1 MCIVLM
7 NVAAVTERTSIAENV
22 NLKITDTRVSSITKE
37 DSSITEGDVSIN
49 GTGRLPIPRLIN
61 AHTYLAEIL
70 GEAKW
75 CREQEGVASV
85 EHLDRIGAFS
95 VPALAANCVCV
106 NGDDMCLLA
115 NKEVIV
121 VHSPKSNAKLAPEN
135 SLVSMMLENTVTIA
149 LGTDG
154 AASGNGSNTMEKM
167 RMAALLKK
175 GLGQE
180 PAVPSAQEVLQM
192 ATVDGASALNEEI
205 ETLSVRKE
213 ADFLSALFCSAQ
225 TEDATEAIVAAW
237 ILLQD
242 RELLTIDEEKAKE
255 EARYLA
261 DRYKN

>member
-7 NVAAVTERTSIAENV
+7 NVAVATERTSIAENV
-22 NLKITDTRVSSITKE
+22 NLKITDTGVSSITKE
-37 DSSITEGDVSIN
+37 DSSITEGDVSIH
-49 GTGRLPIPRLIN
+49 GTGGLPIPGLIN
-61 AHTYLAEIL
+61 AHTYLSEIL

-115 NKEVIV
+115 DKEVIV
-121 VHSPKSNAKLAPEN
+121 VHSLKSNAKLAPEN
-135 SLVSMMLENTVTIA
+135 SPVSMMLENTVTIA

-175 GLGQE
+175 DLARSQ
-180 PAVPSAQEVLQM
+180 PCRRL
-192 ATVDGASALNEEI
+192 
-205 ETLSVRKE
+205 RKY
-213 ADFLSALFCSAQ
+213 CKWRQ
-225 TEDATEAIVAAW
+225 
-237 ILLQD
+237 
-242 RELLTIDEEKAKE
+242 
-255 EARYLA
+255 
-261 DRYKN
+261 